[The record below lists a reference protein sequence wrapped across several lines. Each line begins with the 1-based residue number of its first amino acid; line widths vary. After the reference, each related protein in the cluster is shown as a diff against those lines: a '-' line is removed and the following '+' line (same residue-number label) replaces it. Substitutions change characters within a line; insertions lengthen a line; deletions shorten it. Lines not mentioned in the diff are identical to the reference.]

1 MKRNLA
7 WTLTALVVVVGASLK
22 FTPSAS
28 SSSFNQ
34 GGAVAP
40 EVTGTA
46 NLLPFLATSF
56 DVDRT
61 DDTAAATGCT
71 AAPGD
76 CSLRGAIIA
85 ANADLTAMPVIIN
98 LQPGT
103 TYNLTLT
110 NTTQENAA
118 ATGDLDI
125 TTNLHTV
132 TIVGGESSGPL
143 ATIIDAA
150 GLNIGSLRDRAFQ
163 VTGSGVTAIF
173 QDLVIRNGK
182 AADDGTTGVSTNPA
196 AQNTNRLGG
205 GILNNGG
212 SVTLDNVILQ
222 SCQAQGRGD
231 SNANPAGILEARG
244 GGLVSLGVTGNVVI
258 MDSTLSGNIAQGGD
272 GPGGNNNVGSGA
284 KGGSIYIEGGSLN
297 ITRSLLDSS
306 AANGGN
312 GTGVPQD
319 GMLNGGFGGLAQG
332 GGVWIGGGTA
342 VSIDNT
348 TFENTVA
355 NGGNSGA
362 GGNGSEPAGGADGG
376 GLYSLGNITVSNST
390 FHLAGA
396 TGGNAGDA
404 FGPTCIGGHNAG
416 DGGGARGGAIFA
428 DGGTM
433 IINTATFANNFA
445 IGGNGGDGG
454 QTNGGLNCGMH
465 GAGGLAYGGAITNNN
480 GATVNIKHGT
490 ISLNNAQAGDTGVN
504 QGGANKPPRLV
515 AEGTGGGIRVGSGSV
530 TLENTI
536 IAGNTAANG
545 AGDTT
550 GAPTPGPNVDGAVTS
565 NGHNLLG
572 TAAEATGFSG
582 IGDQT
587 GAIPLLAALADNGG
601 PTQTMALLIG
611 SPAID
616 AGVAAGS
623 LFDQR
628 GLLRTFNDLS
638 VVNALTSDGTDI
650 GAFELQPICS
660 LTCPTDIT
668 VPNDAGLCSA
678 VVNYTTPS
686 GAGCGTVTCDHPSGS
701 VFPVG
706 NTIVTCTSSAGPT
719 CNFKVTVKDVEPP
732 VITTTA
738 TPIEL
743 WPPNHRYETFGVTD
757 LVVSA
762 RDLCDTS
769 VNVDD
774 VVITSATSD
783 EPENGNGDGDTSD
796 DIIVFGNDCQSVR
809 LRSERMGGGN
819 GRVYTITFKVADAA
833 GNVASATKKIT
844 VPHSQNGSPAVDDGP
859 AFTVLSECPFQTNL
873 LVRSH
878 YLDFLNREPDTSGF
892 NFWTDVLKHCTPK
905 PGCQEGKQID
915 VSAAFFLST
924 EFQKTGYLVE
934 RFYKVAYGDATGNS
948 TFGGAHQLPVP
959 AVRLVE
965 FLKDAKRIGQGLVV
979 LQPGWEQVLANNQQ
993 AYALEFVQ
1001 TSRFITSFPTTM
1013 TPTQFVDRLNHNAGD
1028 VLSSAERT
1036 TAINLFGAAGDTSNT
1051 RVRAQVVRQVA
1062 EDQDLYDAEFNRAF
1076 VLAQYF
1082 GYLRRNPNDA
1092 PESTL
1097 DYTGYD
1103 FWLRKLNQFN
1113 GNYGNADMV
1122 KAFLSSGEYRR
1133 RVGL

>member
-1 MKRNLA
+1 MKRKLA
-7 WTLTALVVVVGASLK
+7 WSLLALVVLVGASLM

-34 GGAVAP
+34 GSGVSPAVP
-40 EVTGTA
+40 GTA

-61 DDTAAATGCT
+61 DDAAAATGCT

-85 ANADLTAMPVIIN
+85 ANADPTAMPVVIN

-110 NTTQENAA
+110 NATQENAA

-125 TTNLHTV
+125 TTTLHTV

-173 QDLVIRNGK
+173 QDLVIRNGE
-182 AADDGTTGVSTNPA
+182 AADDGTTGVGTNPA
-196 AQNTNRLGG
+196 NQNTNRRGG

-212 SVTLDNVILQ
+212 TLTLDNVLLQ
-222 SCQAQGRGD
+222 TCQALGRGD
-231 SNANPAGILEARG
+231 SNANPAGILEAQG
-244 GGLVSLGVTGNVVI
+244 GGLASLGVTGNVVI
-258 MDSTLSGNIAQGGD
+258 MDSKLSENIAQGGD

-376 GLYSLGNITVSNST
+376 GLYSLGNITLTNST

-587 GAIPLLAALADNGG
+587 GRNP
-601 PTQTMALLIG
+601 
-611 SPAID
+611 D
-616 AGVAAGS
+616 ARGAS
-623 LFDQR
+623 RQR
-628 GLLRTFNDLS
+628 
-638 VVNALTSDGTDI
+638 
-650 GAFELQPICS
+650 
-660 LTCPTDIT
+660 
-668 VPNDAGLCSA
+668 
-678 VVNYTTPS
+678 
-686 GAGCGTVTCDHPSGS
+686 
-701 VFPVG
+701 
-706 NTIVTCTSSAGPT
+706 
-719 CNFKVTVKDVEPP
+719 
-732 VITTTA
+732 
-738 TPIEL
+738 
-743 WPPNHRYETFGVTD
+743 
-757 LVVSA
+757 
-762 RDLCDTS
+762 
-769 VNVDD
+769 
-774 VVITSATSD
+774 
-783 EPENGNGDGDTSD
+783 
-796 DIIVFGNDCQSVR
+796 
-809 LRSERMGGGN
+809 RSN
-819 GRVYTITFKVADAA
+819 S
-833 GNVASATKKIT
+833 N
-844 VPHSQNGSPAVDDGP
+844 NGSSNWQPSDRRGRG
-859 AFTVLSECPFQTNL
+859 S
-873 LVRSH
+873 
-878 YLDFLNREPDTSGF
+878 
-892 NFWTDVLKHCTPK
+892 
-905 PGCQEGKQID
+905 
-915 VSAAFFLST
+915 
-924 EFQKTGYLVE
+924 
-934 RFYKVAYGDATGNS
+934 
-948 TFGGAHQLPVP
+948 
-959 AVRLVE
+959 
-965 FLKDAKRIGQGLVV
+965 RI
-979 LQPGWEQVLANNQQ
+979 
-993 AYALEFVQ
+993 
-1001 TSRFITSFPTTM
+1001 SI
-1013 TPTQFVDRLNHNAGD
+1013 
-1028 VLSSAERT
+1028 
-1036 TAINLFGAAGDTSNT
+1036 
-1051 RVRAQVVRQVA
+1051 
-1062 EDQDLYDAEFNRAF
+1062 
-1076 VLAQYF
+1076 
-1082 GYLRRNPNDA
+1082 
-1092 PESTL
+1092 
-1097 DYTGYD
+1097 
-1103 FWLRKLNQFN
+1103 
-1113 GNYGNADMV
+1113 
-1122 KAFLSSGEYRR
+1122 
-1133 RVGL
+1133 